1 MQITNSREVRLTVP
15 SLHIEA
21 GPGETVTVPDGSP
34 VPDGFTTP
42 SVPRAPTKAELLE
55 LAATLGLT
63 IPPKATNAAIAAA
76 IAEAQLE
83 PAAGTDQDGTDP
95 APTDEPADPPAATQ
109 E

>member
-15 SLHIEA
+15 SLHIQA
-21 GPGETVTVPDGSP
+21 NPGETVTVPDGSP

-42 SVPRAPTKAELLE
+42 AAPKAPTKAELLE

-76 IAEAQLE
+76 IAEAELD
-83 PAAGTDQDGTDP
+83 PAADTGADATDP
-95 APTDEPADPPAATQ
+95 APTDEPDDQPAATQ